1 MACFA
6 LVDCNNFFVSCERAF
21 QPQLEGRPVVV
32 LSNND
37 GCAVARSNEAK
48 ALGIKM
54 GTPFFQLQKLVA
66 SGKLEVR
73 SSNYTLYGD
82 MSARV
87 MGILRETDP
96 DLEVYSIDEAFLHL
110 DRVDPASRR
119 ALALELVRRIRRWTG
134 IPVSIGIAPTKT
146 LAKVAARFAKR
157 YAGYR
162 GVCMIDTDEQRRKAL
177 SLTEIGDVWGIGW
190 RGAPKLISLG
200 ITNAASLVE
209 MPESWVRKQMGVG
222 GVRTWRELQGIVAL
236 DAERP
241 ESRKSICTS
250 RSFATMIESFD
261 ELRLRVAD
269 FAAIC
274 AQKLRRD
281 GSVAREVGVFIHT
294 NRFRP
299 ELPQYCPYFSI
310 HLKEPA
316 SSTHRIVGAAI
327 EAAGRIYKPGY
338 AYKRAGV
345 LVDDIVPARGA
356 TVEHSL
362 FEDPERIAAE
372 TRQRAREDKLSE
384 LMDSINT
391 PSSPLLRLAAQ
402 HAGPYSEGIRHD
414 YGSPRYTTDWSE
426 LLEVH

>member
-54 GTPFFQLQKLVA
+54 GTPFFQLQRRVE
-66 SGKLEVR
+66 SGRLEVR

-110 DRVDPASRR
+110 DRIEPSQRR
-119 ALALELVRRIRRWTG
+119 AFAQELVRRIRRWTG

-162 GVCMIDTDEQRRKAL
+162 GVCEIDTDERRRKAL

-200 ITNAASLVE
+200 ITSAAALVE
-209 MPESWVRKQMGVG
+209 MPESWVKKHMGVG
-222 GVRTWRELQGIVAL
+222 GLRTWRELQGIVAL

-250 RSFATMIESFD
+250 RSFAQMVESFD

-269 FAAIC
+269 FAALC

-299 ELPQYCPYFSI
+299 ELPQYCPFHSVT
-310 HLKEPA
+310 LKVP
-316 SSTHRIVGAAI
+316 SNSTHQIVGAAL
-327 EAAGRIYKPGY
+327 EAAERIYRAGY

-345 LVDDIVPARGA
+345 LVDDIVPAAAA
-356 TVEHSL
+356 TSEHTL
-362 FEDPERIAAE
+362 FEDPEKIAAA
-372 TRQRAREDKLSE
+372 ARRRRKENQISE
-384 LMDSINT
+384 LMDAVNN
-391 PSSPLLRLAAQ
+391 PSSPILRLAAQ
-402 HAGPYSEGIRHD
+402 HAGPYSDGIRHD
-414 YGSPRYTTDWSE
+414 HVSPRYTTHWDE
-426 LLEVH
+426 LLEIH

>member
-21 QPQLEGRPVVV
+21 QPQLEGRAVVV

-54 GTPFFQLQKLVA
+54 GTPFFQLQKLVD
-66 SGKLEVR
+66 SGRLEVR

-96 DLEVYSIDEAFLHL
+96 ELEVYSIDEAFLHL
-110 DRVDPASRR
+110 DETDPASRR
-119 ALALELVRRIRRWTG
+119 ELALALVRKIRRWTG

-162 GVCMIDTDEQRRKAL
+162 GVCVIDSEEKRRKAL
-177 SLTEIGDVWGIGW
+177 SLMEIGDVWGIGW

-200 ITNAASLVE
+200 ITTASALVE
-209 MPESWVRKQMGVG
+209 MPESWVKKHMGVG
-222 GVRTWRELQGIVAL
+222 GLRTWRELQGIVAL
-236 DAERP
+236 NAEKP

-250 RSFATMIESFD
+250 RSFANMIESFD
-261 ELRLRVAD
+261 ELRLRIAD

-281 GSVAREVGVFIHT
+281 GSVAHEVGVFIHT

-299 ELPQYCPYFSI
+299 ELPQYCSYFSI
-310 HLKEPA
+310 RLKVPA
-316 SSTHRIVGAAI
+316 SSTHRIVGAAL
-327 EAAGRIYKPGY
+327 EAAERIYRPGY

-345 LVDDIVPARGA
+345 LVDDIVPAEGLS
-356 TVEHSL
+356 VEHSL
-362 FEDPERIAAE
+362 FEDPEKIAAAAI
-372 TRQRAREDKLSE
+372 RRKRENTISE
-384 LMDSINT
+384 LMDSLNS
-391 PSSPLLRLAAQ
+391 PSAPLLRLAAQ

-414 YGSPRYTTDWSE
+414 HASPRYTTDWDE

>member
-21 QPQLEGRPVVV
+21 QPQLEGRAVVV

-54 GTPFFQLQKLVA
+54 GTPFFQLQKLVD
-66 SGKLEVR
+66 SGRLEVR

-96 DLEVYSIDEAFLHL
+96 ELEVYSIDEAFLHL
-110 DRVDPASRR
+110 DETDPASRR
-119 ALALELVRRIRRWTG
+119 ELALALVRKIRRWTG

-157 YAGYR
+157 YAGYL
-162 GVCMIDTDEQRRKAL
+162 GVCVIDSDEKRAKAL

-200 ITNAASLVE
+200 ITNAAALVE
-209 MPESWVRKQMGVG
+209 MPESWVKKHMGVG
-222 GVRTWRELQGIVAL
+222 GLRTWRELQGIVAL
-236 DAERP
+236 NAEKP

-250 RSFATMIESFD
+250 RSFANMIESFD
-261 ELRLRVAD
+261 ELRLRIAD

-281 GSVAREVGVFIHT
+281 GSVAHEVGVFIHT

-310 HLKEPA
+310 RLKVPA
-316 SSTHRIVGAAI
+316 SSTHRIVGAAL
-327 EAAGRIYKPGY
+327 EAAERIYRPGY

-345 LVDDIVPARGA
+345 LVDDIVPAEGLS
-356 TVEHSL
+356 VEHSL
-362 FEDPERIAAE
+362 FEDPEKIAAAAI
-372 TRQRAREDKLSE
+372 RRKRENTISE
-384 LMDSINT
+384 LMDSLNS
-391 PSSPLLRLAAQ
+391 PSAPLLRLASQ

-414 YGSPRYTTDWSE
+414 HASPRYTTDWDE

>member
-21 QPQLEGRPVVV
+21 QPQLEGRAVVV

-66 SGKLEVR
+66 SGRLEVR

-110 DRVDPASRR
+110 DEIDPASRR
-119 ALALELVRRIRRWTG
+119 ELALALVRKIRRWTG

-162 GVCMIDTDEQRRKAL
+162 GVCVIDSEEKRRKAL

-200 ITNAASLVE
+200 ITNAAALVE
-209 MPESWVRKQMGVG
+209 MPESWVKKHMGVG
-222 GVRTWRELQGIVAL
+222 GLRTWRELQGIVAL
-236 DAERP
+236 NAEKP

-250 RSFATMIESFD
+250 RSFANMIESFE
-261 ELRLRVAD
+261 ELRLRIAD

-281 GSVAREVGVFIHT
+281 GSVAHEVGVFIHT

-299 ELPQYCPYFSI
+299 ELPRYCPYFSI
-310 HLKEPA
+310 RLKVPA
-316 SSTHRIVGAAI
+316 SSTHQVVGAAL
-327 EAAGRIYKPGY
+327 EALGRIYRPGY

-345 LVDDIVPARGA
+345 LVDDIVPAEGLSI
-356 TVEHSL
+356 EHSL
-362 FEDPERIAAE
+362 FEDPEKIAESAL
-372 TRQRAREDKLSE
+372 RRKRENTLSA
-384 LMDSINT
+384 LMDSLNS
-391 PSSPLLRLAAQ
+391 PSAPLLRLASQ
-402 HAGPYSEGIRHD
+402 HAGPYSEDIRHD
-414 YGSPRYTTDWSE
+414 HASPRYTTDWEE
-426 LLEVH
+426 LLEVP

>member
-66 SGKLEVR
+66 SGRLEVR

-87 MGILRETDP
+87 MSILRETDP
-96 DLEVYSIDEAFLHL
+96 NLEVYSIDEAFLHL
-110 DRVDPASRR
+110 DEIDPSGRR
-119 ALALELVRRIRRWTG
+119 ELALSLVRKIRRWTG

-157 YAGYR
+157 YPGYR
-162 GVCMIDTDEQRRKAL
+162 GVCVIDSDEKRRKAL
-177 SLTEIGDVWGIGW
+177 SLTEIGDVWGVGW

-200 ITNAASLVE
+200 ITTAAALVE
-209 MPESWVRKQMGVG
+209 MPESWVKKHLGAG
-222 GVRTWRELQGIVAL
+222 GLRTWRELQGKVAL
-236 DAERP
+236 NAERP

-250 RSFATMIESFD
+250 RSFAEMIESFD
-261 ELRLRVAD
+261 DLRLRVAD

-281 GSVAREVGVFIHT
+281 GTVAHEVGVFMHT

-299 ELPQYCPYFSI
+299 ELPQYCPFFSVR
-310 HLKEPA
+310 LKVPA
-316 SSTHRIVGAAI
+316 NSTHRIVGAAL
-327 EAAGRIYKPGY
+327 EAAERIYRPGY

-345 LVDDIVPARGA
+345 LVDDIVPAEGLA
-356 TVEHSL
+356 VEHSL
-362 FEDPERIAAE
+362 FEDPEKIASAAL
-372 TRQRAREDKLSE
+372 RRKRENKISE
-384 LMDSINT
+384 LMDALNT
-391 PSSPLLRLAAQ
+391 PASPLLRLASQ

-414 YGSPRYTTDWSE
+414 HISPRYSTDWQE

>member
-21 QPQLEGRPVVV
+21 QPQREGRPVVV

-66 SGKLEVR
+66 SGRREVR

-96 DLEVYSIDEAFLHL
+96 ALEVYSIDEAFLHL
-110 DRVDPASRR
+110 DAVVPSQRR
-119 ALALELVRRIRRWTG
+119 ELALSLVRKIRRWTG

-162 GVCMIDTDEQRRKAL
+162 GVCEIDTDERRRKAL

-200 ITNAASLVE
+200 ITTASALVE
-209 MPESWVRKQMGVG
+209 MPEEWVKRQMGVG
-222 GVRTWRELQGIVAL
+222 GLRTWRELQGIVAL
-236 DAERP
+236 DAEKP

-250 RSFATMIESFD
+250 RSFAEMITSFD

-269 FAAIC
+269 FAALC

-299 ELPQYCPYFSI
+299 ELPQYCPFQSVT
-310 HLKEPA
+310 LKVPA
-316 SSTHRIVGAAI
+316 NSTHQIVGAAL
-327 EAAGRIYKPGY
+327 EAAERIYRPGY

-345 LVDDIVPARGA
+345 LVDDIVPAEAA
-356 TVEHSL
+356 TAEHTL
-362 FEDPERIAAE
+362 FEDPEKIADAVRRRKKE
-372 TRQRAREDKLSE
+372 NQISA
-384 LMDSINT
+384 LMDAVNS
-391 PSSPLLRLAAQ
+391 PSSPILRLAAQ
-402 HAGPYSEGIRHD
+402 HAGPYSDGIRHD
-414 YGSPRYTTDWSE
+414 HASPRYTTHWDE
-426 LLEVH
+426 LLEIH